1 MRPRYK
7 NLINYGL
14 SIGLTAVFLYFAFR
28 GTDLVSLWD
37 ILSQTNYVW
46 ALSLFPLLMISNMF
60 RAWRWKYF
68 LQPIKKGISF
78 RNLFS
83 ATMVG
88 YMLNNVLPRLG
99 EVGRPYAIAKLE
111 GVSRTAAFGTI
122 FMERVFDIL
131 SFMIVIALIPLI
143 YSGPL
148 TETFPWLE
156 ETGVWLTIITLFFLA
171 LFTFLMLRRD
181 IVIKFLQFVTRRLSP
196 GRAQFVEYITHSFL
210 DGFLF
215 LKEPRHYFMI
225 IILSVLV
232 WVFYII
238 MMYVPFYAYNMT
250 ERYSLDF
257 GTALVVQAISTIGFI
272 LPTPGGTGSY
282 HYFVIQT
289 LTQLYKVD
297 EEVARSYAT
306 VTHAIGFLGTMIVG
320 IFYFLRDK
328 LHLGDFAK
336 RDLNQVASAEH
347 SSDPSS
353 LPGQSKKQ

>member
-1 MRPRYK
+1 MSPRTK
-7 NLINYGL
+7 NLLNYSL
-14 SIGLTAVFLYFAFR
+14 SVALTVIFLYFAFR

-46 ALSLFPLLMISNMF
+46 ALSLFPFLILSHVF

-68 LQPIKKGISF
+68 LQPLKKNMSF

-88 YMLNNVLPRLG
+88 YMLNNVLPRIG
-99 EVGRPYAIAKLE
+99 ELGRPYAISKLE
-111 GVSRTAAFGTI
+111 GVSRSAAFGTI

-131 SFMIVIALIPLI
+131 SFMIVIALIPLV

-148 TETFPWLE
+148 METFPWLE
-156 ETGVWLTIITLFFLA
+156 ETGIWLTIITLFFLA
-171 LFTFLMLRRD
+171 FFTFLMLRRD
-181 IVIKFLQFVTRRLSP
+181 IVIKILQYFTRKLPPRK
-196 GRAQFVEYITHSFL
+196 AQLVEHITHSFL

-225 IILSVLV
+225 ILLSVLI

-238 MMYVPFYAYNMT
+238 MMYVPFYAYNMI

-257 GTALVVQAISTIGFI
+257 GTALVAQAISSIGFI

-289 LTQLYKVD
+289 LTKLYSVE

-306 VTHAIGFLGTMIVG
+306 VTHAIGFLGTMIIG
-320 IFYFLRDK
+320 IYYFLRDK
-328 LHLGDFAK
+328 IHLGDFAR
-336 RDLNQVASAEH
+336 RDLSQIASAGDTV
-347 SSDPSS
+347 SSPPSDDK
-353 LPGQSKKQ
+353 SK

>member
-1 MRPRYK
+1 MRPRSK
-7 NLINYGL
+7 KFLNYGL
-14 SIGLTAVFLYFAFR
+14 SILLTAVFLYFAFR
-28 GTDLVSLWD
+28 GTDFASLWD
-37 ILSQTNYVW
+37 VLSQTNYVW
-46 ALSLFPLLMISNMF
+46 ALSMIPFLMISHFF

-68 LQPIKKGISF
+68 LLPLKKEISL

-88 YMLNNVLPRLG
+88 NMLNNVLPRIG
-99 EVGRPYAIAKLE
+99 ELGRPYAIGKLE
-111 GVSRTAAFGTI
+111 GISRTAAFGTI
-122 FMERVFDIL
+122 FIERVFDIL
-131 SFMIVIALIPLI
+131 SFMIVIALIPVV

-156 ETGVWLTIITLFFLA
+156 KTGIWLTVITLFFLA
-171 LFTFLMLRRD
+171 FFTFLMLRRD
-181 IVIKFLQFVTRRLSP
+181 IVIKFLEFVTRRLAP
-196 GRAQFVEYITHSFL
+196 GKAKFVEYITHSFL

-215 LKEPRHYFMI
+215 LKETRNYFMI

-232 WVFYII
+232 WLFYII

-257 GTALVVQAISTIGFI
+257 GTALVAQAISTIGFI

-289 LTQLYKVD
+289 LTKLYHVD

-306 VTHAIGFLGTMIVG
+306 VTHAMGFLGTMIVG
-320 IFYFLRDK
+320 IYYFLHDK
-328 LHLGDFAK
+328 LHMGEFAK
-336 RDLNQVASAEH
+336 RDLSQLASAEN
-347 SSDPSS
+347 SNDAPSS
-353 LPGQSKKQ
+353 AGESEK